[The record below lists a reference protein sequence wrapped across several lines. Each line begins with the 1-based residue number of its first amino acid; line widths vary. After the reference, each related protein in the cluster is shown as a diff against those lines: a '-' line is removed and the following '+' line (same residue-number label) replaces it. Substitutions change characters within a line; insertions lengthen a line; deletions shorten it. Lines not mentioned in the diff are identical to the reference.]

1 METAKGQ
8 PSAIKTWW
16 YPGERTGY
24 EFIYPKD
31 QARNLAKIVAE
42 PVLTTK
48 VETAKPQEAELE
60 RITPSGQEVPVAVVA
75 EPEPIVPTGI
85 VQEGTLAEA
94 RTELPVT
101 ATRIPI
107 FGLIGFLALAL
118 AGGLRVWRTER
129 A

>member
-1 METAKGQ
+1 
-8 PSAIKTWW
+8 
-16 YPGERTGY
+16 
-24 EFIYPKD
+24 
-31 QARNLAKIVAE
+31 
-42 PVLTTK
+42 
-48 VETAKPQEAELE
+48 
-60 RITPSGQEVPVAVVA
+60 VVA

-107 FGLIGFLALAL
+107 FGLIGILALAF
-118 AGGLRVWRTER
+118 AGGLRVWRTVR